1 MNDEIVEQVR
11 RVREELIERFG
22 GIEGYFKHCQAQKR
36 AARAKARLRKMPSR
50 TPRKAAKAR

>member
-22 GIEGYFKHCQAQKR
+22 GIEGYFKHCQAQER
-36 AARAKARLRKMPSR
+36 AARAKARPRKKPAR
-50 TPRKAAKAR
+50 TPRKAARAR